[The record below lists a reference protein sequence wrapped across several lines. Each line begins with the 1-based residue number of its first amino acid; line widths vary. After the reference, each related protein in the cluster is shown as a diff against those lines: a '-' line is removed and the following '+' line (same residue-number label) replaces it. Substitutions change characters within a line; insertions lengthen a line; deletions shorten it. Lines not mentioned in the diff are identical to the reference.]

1 MHTYTRSNSDTKISH
16 FNYFFKFNY
25 MEEISQHPNTAGE
38 EIFKRLSHGVAWSR
52 SVYIT
57 IMLQKWGPRWNL
69 RERMCERM
77 VRIGLGS
84 VEERSLS
91 RLGEPSCCSSEQR
104 RRREPMPATAAQCFG
119 ERETRQRASTPFHNL
134 VPQHLPGHKEREGE
148 VVDFNVLV
156 ETETLAPH
164 ALRRRR
170 RTAFSCCRGNRLQR
184 SVPEW
189 RFSSS
194 VLNRRPPQAELQPR
208 VAEERRRS
216 VRTESFRQRQAR
228 TCTAANQ
235 SLVAAERGRLLT

>member
-38 EIFKRLSHGVAWSR
+38 EIFKRLSHGVSWSR

-134 VPQHLPGHKEREGE
+134 VPQNLPNTKRGRKGE

-184 SVPEW
+184 SVPE
-189 RFSSS
+189 
-194 VLNRRPPQAELQPR
+194 
-208 VAEERRRS
+208 
-216 VRTESFRQRQAR
+216 
-228 TCTAANQ
+228 
-235 SLVAAERGRLLT
+235 

>member
-1 MHTYTRSNSDTKISH
+1 MHTYTRSNSDAKISH
-16 FNYFFKFNY
+16 FNYFFKSNY
-25 MEEISQHPNTAGE
+25 LEEISQHPNTAGE

-69 RERMCERM
+69 RERMCECT

-119 ERETRQRASTPFHNL
+119 ERLGNARQPLSTTSFL
-134 VPQHLPGHKEREGE
+134 KTSQGTKRRREVE

-184 SVPEW
+184 SVPE
-189 RFSSS
+189 
-194 VLNRRPPQAELQPR
+194 
-208 VAEERRRS
+208 
-216 VRTESFRQRQAR
+216 
-228 TCTAANQ
+228 
-235 SLVAAERGRLLT
+235 

>member
-1 MHTYTRSNSDTKISH
+1 MIQRLVISII
-16 FNYFFKFNY
+16 FQNLFFGRNFPTSEYSLQEKKSFRGFHV
-25 MEEISQHPNTAGE
+25 E
-38 EIFKRLSHGVAWSR
+38 FLGVN

-91 RLGEPSCCSSEQR
+91 RLGEPSCCSGEQR

-134 VPQHLPGHKEREGE
+134 VPQQLSQGTKREMEGE

-184 SVPEW
+184 SVPE
-189 RFSSS
+189 
-194 VLNRRPPQAELQPR
+194 
-208 VAEERRRS
+208 
-216 VRTESFRQRQAR
+216 
-228 TCTAANQ
+228 
-235 SLVAAERGRLLT
+235 

>member
-1 MHTYTRSNSDTKISH
+1 M
-16 FNYFFKFNY
+16 
-25 MEEISQHPNTAGE
+25 Q
-38 EIFKRLSHGVAWSR
+38 R
-52 SVYIT
+52 SVISIIFLNLIIWKKFPNIRT
-57 IMLQKWGPRWNL
+57 LQEKRSSKGFHMEFLGADLCTLRSCCKNGDRGGIWERGCASVWWGWDSAAWKNGLCRDLESRAVARANKEGGENRCRQL
-69 RERMCERM
+69 LLNVLVRER
-77 VRIGLGS
+77 LGNA
-84 VEERSLS
+84 RQPLS
-91 RLGEPSCCSSEQR
+91 TTSFLNKP
-104 RRREPMPATAAQCFG
+104 
-119 ERETRQRASTPFHNL
+119 L
-134 VPQHLPGHKEREGE
+134 GHKEREGE